1 MVKLLSTTT
10 SEDILTLNQKTLAK
24 QITITIP
31 TSKDTYKI
39 VYKGTAAAGEANII
53 ITNQE
58 GKIQKQIKNV
68 MRNLGAFLHEVY
80 TLPFN
85 DDAFLELINKT
96 DYDST
101 VKLAAKYYILILFL
115 HI

>member
-1 MVKLLSTTT
+1 
-10 SEDILTLNQKTLAK
+10 
-24 QITITIP
+24 
-31 TSKDTYKI
+31 
-39 VYKGTAAAGEANII
+39 
-53 ITNQE
+53 
-58 GKIQKQIKNV
+58 

-101 VKLAAKYYILILFL
+101 VKLAAEILYSYSVSAHILKHDVTKQQF
-115 HI
+115 